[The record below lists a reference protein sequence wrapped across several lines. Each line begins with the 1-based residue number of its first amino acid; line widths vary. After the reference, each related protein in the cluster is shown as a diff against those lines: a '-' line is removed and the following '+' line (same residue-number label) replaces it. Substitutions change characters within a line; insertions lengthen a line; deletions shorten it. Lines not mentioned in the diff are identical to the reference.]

1 MTEPC
6 DLTATEARRLIGRKQ
21 LSPETFLESCL
32 YRIDRVDGALNAVV
46 TLDAE
51 GAMVTARAAEAAVM
65 AGTACT
71 GMTIAQGAMQIKRN
85 TF

>member
-21 LSPETFLESCL
+21 LSPVTLLESCL
-32 YRIDRVDGALNAVV
+32 QRIDRVDGALNAVV

-51 GAMVTARAAEAAVM
+51 GAMATARAAEAAVT
-65 AGTACT
+65 AGAAL
-71 GMTIAQGAMQIKRN
+71 GPLPDLAKLEGVER
-85 TF
+85 